1 MNFMMTRR
9 DFAKRSVLTV
19 VGLRLAQGAALV
31 GVAEMEVSCNL
42 FNDILNW
49 VPVGEAAVNSILAV
63 LTSNGIVIA
72 PGVQAIVTAIEAA
85 FTDLTGAVQ
94 EYQST
99 TPAPVGAL
107 AKIETAFK
115 AVVDNFSSFLNQ
127 LGVSGGLL
135 AIVVGLAQV
144 VFSTITAF
152 MNQLPASSSLKRTL
166 VLGATFKVAGATAT
180 IVPKLRT
187 RRVFKKDF
195 NSVLDT
201 GARVGAVIP
210 KSAYLSVTFWE
221 HF

>member
-1 MNFMMTRR
+1 MNLITRR
-9 DFAKRSVLTV
+9 EAIKRTALTA
-19 VGLRLAQGAALV
+19 VGIRLAQGAALI
-31 GVAEMEVSCNL
+31 GVVELEAGCNV

-49 VPVGEAAVNSILAV
+49 VPVGEEAVNSILAV
-63 LTSNGIVIA
+63 LTSNGVLIA
-72 PGVQAIVTAIEAA
+72 APLQAIVTLIETA
-85 FTDLTGAVQ
+85 FTDLTAAVK

-135 AIVVGLAQV
+135 GIITGLAQI

-166 VLGATFKVAGATAT
+166 VIGTTLRVAGASTP
-180 IVPKLRT
+180 IVPKYRT
-187 RRVFKKDF
+187 RRAFKKDW
-195 NSVLDT
+195 NSTLGT
-201 GARVGAVIP
+201 APKLGVICP
-210 KSAYLSVTFWE
+210 ASAYMKVSFFE